1 MIGGEACSFFF
12 LLYEEGKTRCGLR
25 RGTQRQPIQGEIKAM
40 NAMILCRTML
50 VVVFLMMTPSGS
62 WAKEKN
68 ASLAELQQQA
78 KKGQA
83 NAQYKLGVLYDQ
95 GQGVKQDYGQ
105 ARKWWLKAAEQGNAA
120 AQVSLGLL
128 YNKSHGVKQDYG
140 QARKWWLKA
149 AEEGNA
155 DAQLY
160 LGSLY
165 EYGQGVKR
173 DYEQARKWWLKA
185 AEQGNANAQ
194 VNLAVLY
201 SMGRGVPEDLVEA
214 YAWANVAA
222 GQGLKSG
229 VTLRKRIKQ
238 RLAPASLAEAQ
249 AQSKMYHEKY
259 AGPNR

>member
-1 MIGGEACSFFF
+1 
-12 LLYEEGKTRCGLR
+12 
-25 RGTQRQPIQGEIKAM
+25 M

-155 DAQLY
+155 
-160 LGSLY
+160 
-165 EYGQGVKR
+165 
-173 DYEQARKWWLKA
+173 
-185 AEQGNANAQ
+185 NAQ